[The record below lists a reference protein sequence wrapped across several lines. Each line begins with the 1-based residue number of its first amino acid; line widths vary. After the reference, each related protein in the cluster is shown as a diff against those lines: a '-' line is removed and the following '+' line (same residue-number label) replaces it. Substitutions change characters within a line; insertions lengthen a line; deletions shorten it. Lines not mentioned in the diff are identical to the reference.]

1 MPSTST
7 RRSPRRAVPAA
18 PATRLRP
25 LGRGFPVP
33 STAPVRPLHA
43 PFAAVFGLLVAVEDG
58 YLGWLLW
65 DDEDGGWG
73 RYLLLP
79 AVLGVGALAGAAL
92 VWRGRAVGRWVSG
105 STVLAVFCLL
115 PLLGLLG
122 LTGLFA
128 LLGGGEAVWTSLLLL
143 VGPLGGLVL
152 ALQRPVRQWTR
163 RRPAASSGRRAR
175 RSG

>member
-18 PATRLRP
+18 PATRHRP
-25 LGRGFPVP
+25 LGRGFPAP
-33 STAPVRPLHA
+33 STAPVRPVAA

-65 DDEDGGWG
+65 DADPGWG
-73 RYLLLP
+73 WYLLLP
-79 AVLGVGALAGAAL
+79 AVLLVGALGGAAL
-92 VWRGRAVGRWVSG
+92 VLRGRPLGRWASG
-105 STVLAVFCLL
+105 SAVLAVFCLL
-115 PLLGLLG
+115 PLIGLIG
-122 LTGLFA
+122 LAGFFA
-128 LLGGGEAVWTSLLLL
+128 LLGGGQAVWWALLLL

-152 ALQRPVRQWTR
+152 GLQRPVRQWTR
-163 RRPAASSGRRAR
+163 RRRAASSGRRAR